1 MRKQIDHT
9 ADLAYEIESHDIIG
23 LLKEIIDILFEHY
36 KPNLGNFSKE
46 KAYNICEPLEDFI
59 FDTVNDW
66 IFEISVGHFPHDM
79 IKKDGEIVV
88 KFKKVLRRKGEEI
101 KALTYHLLR
110 LEKRGEKIRTKVV
123 FDV

>member
-1 MRKQIDHT
+1 
-9 ADLAYEIESHDIIG
+9 
-23 LLKEIIDILFEHY
+23 
-36 KPNLGNFSKE
+36 
-46 KAYNICEPLEDFI
+46 
-59 FDTVNDW
+59 
-66 IFEISVGHFPHDM
+66 M

-88 KFKKVLRRKGEEI
+88 KFKEVLRRKGEEI